1 MDMISLILSLI
12 SLNLSELDVLNE
24 FIVKIN
30 VSQNYFLLC
39 RYLIYYLSCYL
50 YLRCYLFIEIGF
62 VTNPYSWKVVSRVYC
77 FIPASGTGLSW
88 KYSRFK

>member
-30 VSQNYFLLC
+30 VSENYFLLY
-39 RYLIYYLSCYL
+39 RYLICYLS
-50 YLRCYLFIEIGF
+50 CYLFIEIGF
-62 VTNPYSWKVVSRVYC
+62 VTNPYSW
-77 FIPASGTGLSW
+77 
-88 KYSRFK
+88 